1 MKTTKSV
8 ITIYYSRRTLSTVEI
23 YSSLSPVYVKW
34 DSSKASHCFHHWGAF
49 YLARFRVFKHRKAII
64 KRADT

>member
-1 MKTTKSV
+1 M
-8 ITIYYSRRTLSTVEI
+8 STVEI